1 MPNNLSRKAV
11 AFGIIL
17 TVRNGNA
24 SDLIAPRREPPRR
37 GRQDRSAVANFE
49 FRAVKLNKFPIDKT
63 SRLMTLCYIEKDGCG
78 TCDIVT
84 KCLAAFAMFFLS
96 LSCFA
101 DGYRPDPVEYQKA
114 LRGVVEFRCRDFKR
128 FGVSIDPEVLQYG
141 QEEIIDSFLNGRAN
155 YRTWRN
161 RYAPVSEKLGWLKE
175 ILGSDYDDL
184 HKAWIKAIEDHK
196 AGRGLPWTPERIRQ
210 RLDELAAMPES
221 PVRMDAGMC
230 RSSTAGCVARTD
242 YRCLHCGRHTVYTDI
257 DAVYHRQSP
266 EYFKRIADEIKE
278 WGLDVEV
285 DGREACP
292 DCCTEQRD
300 FKLSTT
306 AVTCRSKACDDSSG
320 RRSLY
325 PPVLPAG
332 IDMNVIGLVKF
343 HGRDPHVYVVKCV
356 LPTAWGC
363 QQDGQFVVYAA
374 TNGLHSI
381 ASLRDDTG
389 VKYAEPRE
397 TCRGPYSARVSKI
410 VDFPCDR
417 VKVDADRVEVME
429 RCRSS
434 ELFDIP
440 PTSFVVNGRR
450 FVVDEFTAQ
459 ALRAF
464 VQGYTTFVCGSFSD
478 NCTIQRALPRLRE
491 CLLGE

>member
-1 MPNNLSRKAV
+1 
-11 AFGIIL
+11 
-17 TVRNGNA
+17 
-24 SDLIAPRREPPRR
+24 
-37 GRQDRSAVANFE
+37 
-49 FRAVKLNKFPIDKT
+49 
-63 SRLMTLCYIEKDGCG
+63 
-78 TCDIVT
+78 
-84 KCLAAFAMFFLS
+84 
-96 LSCFA
+96 
-101 DGYRPDPVEYQKA
+101 
-114 LRGVVEFRCRDFKR
+114 
-128 FGVSIDPEVLQYG
+128 
-141 QEEIIDSFLNGRAN
+141 
-155 YRTWRN
+155 
-161 RYAPVSEKLGWLKE
+161 
-175 ILGSDYDDL
+175 
-184 HKAWIKAIEDHK
+184 
-196 AGRGLPWTPERIRQ
+196 
-210 RLDELAAMPES
+210 
-221 PVRMDAGMC
+221 
-230 RSSTAGCVARTD
+230 
-242 YRCLHCGRHTVYTDI
+242 
-257 DAVYHRQSP
+257 
-266 EYFKRIADEIKE
+266 
-278 WGLDVEV
+278 
-285 DGREACP
+285 
-292 DCCTEQRD
+292 
-300 FKLSTT
+300 
-306 AVTCRSKACDDSSG
+306 
-320 RRSLY
+320 
-325 PPVLPAG
+325 
-332 IDMNVIGLVKF
+332 MNVIGLVKF

>member
-1 MPNNLSRKAV
+1 M
-11 AFGIIL
+11 
-17 TVRNGNA
+17 
-24 SDLIAPRREPPRR
+24 EH
-37 GRQDRSAVANFE
+37 
-49 FRAVKLNKFPIDKT
+49 KT

-101 DGYRPDPVEYQKA
+101 DGYRPDPVEYHKA

-196 AGRGLPWTPERIRQ
+196 AGRVLPWTPERIRQ

-374 TNGLHSI
+374 MNGLHSI